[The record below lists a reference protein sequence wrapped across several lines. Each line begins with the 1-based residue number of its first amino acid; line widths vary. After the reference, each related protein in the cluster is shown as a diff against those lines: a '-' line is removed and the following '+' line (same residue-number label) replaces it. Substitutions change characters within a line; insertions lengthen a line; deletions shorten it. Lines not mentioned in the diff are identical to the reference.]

1 MVSLLPGYEAQMSE
15 DGVAHSRDKLRSSLD
30 SFLSVAPHP
39 STTTLLPSTSEES
52 HSYRAACG
60 FQIIRESEL
69 PSSPPSPSHDPL
81 VYCMRNDFR
90 PVSLQS
96 KVFSIANPR
105 IQVSMELT
113 IDFLNSLPP
122 SHPFL
127 EHLTSCKFVTSWDE
141 KECFLTL
148 SYGDAVS
155 DSAVWEE
162 RGAELAGLAGL
173 TAVTARFKKTKLVVG
188 SSDTVHDT
196 IVVEGVPIV
205 SVRPDLRSV
214 ALSLLTL
221 FFLTHA
227 SSLAQVREAGGR
239 VSAPEPVHDA
249 QGARVDVRADAGGGR
264 GPPAEGAQP
273 AGDVRARACVAS
285 PTLPNLISLPFSLR
299 YCGCGAHTMALGKVG
314 GPALWSKIVA
324 VELDARLVDCCS
336 RNISTNGLSAF
347 VSCTKGDAGSVS
359 KRIMRRRARLEAGG
373 EGAAGVRPDE
383 IADTPFDVMLVD
395 PPRAGLDEAVI
406 NLAKTGGIEHLLC
419 VAPAPFSAI
428 TPYST
433 QH

>member
-188 SSDTVHDT
+188 SPDTVHDT

-205 SVRPDLRSV
+205 YEKPEDAFQHPNPCTMHKALVWMFEQMRAV
-214 ALSLLTL
+214 AAAHPRRALNLL
-221 FFLTHA
+221 
-227 SSLAQVREAGGR
+227 EM
-239 VSAPEPVHDA
+239 
-249 QGARVDVRADAGGGR
+249 
-264 GPPAEGAQP
+264 
-273 AGDVRARACVAS
+273 
-285 PTLPNLISLPFSLR
+285 

-373 EGAAGVRPDE
+373 GGAAGVRPDE

-406 NLAKTGGIEHLLC
+406 NLAKTGGIEHLLYVSC
-419 VAPAPFSAI
+419 GRHALVRDLGLLGDCFEVSNILLTDLFPRTDSVE
-428 TPYST
+428 TLVHLKRKGT
-433 QH
+433 VT

>member
-155 DSAVWEE
+155 NSAVWEE

-205 SVRPDLRSV
+205 SVRPDLCSF

-221 FFLTHA
+221 
-227 SSLAQVREAGGR
+227 
-239 VSAPEPVHDA
+239 
-249 QGARVDVRADAGGGR
+249 
-264 GPPAEGAQP
+264 
-273 AGDVRARACVAS
+273 
-285 PTLPNLISLPFSLR
+285 TLPRSPR
-299 YCGCGAHTMALGKVG
+299 YEKPEDAFQHPNPCTMHKALVWMFEQMRAVAAAH
-314 GPALWSKIVA
+314 P
-324 VELDARLVDCCS
+324 
-336 RNISTNGLSAF
+336 
-347 VSCTKGDAGSVS
+347 
-359 KRIMRRRARLEAGG
+359 RRALNLLEMYVLVPAS
-373 EGAAGVRPDE
+373 RPQLFL
-383 IADTPFDVMLVD
+383 I
-395 PPRAGLDEAVI
+395 
-406 NLAKTGGIEHLLC
+406 
-419 VAPAPFSAI
+419 
-428 TPYST
+428 
-433 QH
+433 